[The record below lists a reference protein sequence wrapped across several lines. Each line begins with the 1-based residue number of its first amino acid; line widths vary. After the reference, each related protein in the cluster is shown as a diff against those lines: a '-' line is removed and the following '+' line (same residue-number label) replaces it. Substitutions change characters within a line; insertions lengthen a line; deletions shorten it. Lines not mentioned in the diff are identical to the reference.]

1 MYERVVKIV
10 AVNSD
15 EEKNEDLQYGILDTE
30 SNMVMG
36 GFITYDEA
44 VEELEYRKEE
54 EEKIGDFGGK
64 G

>member
-1 MYERVVKIV
+1 MYNKIVKIMSV
-10 AVNSD
+10 TSNGENKD
-15 EEKNEDLQYGILDTE
+15 DFQFGILDSE

-36 GFITYDEA
+36 GFITFEEA
-44 VEELEYRKEE
+44 EEELDYRIEE

>member
-1 MYERVVKIV
+1 MSVTSNGENK
-10 AVNSD
+10 D
-15 EEKNEDLQYGILDTE
+15 DFQFGILDSE

-36 GFITYDEA
+36 GFITFEEA
-44 VEELEYRKEE
+44 EEELDYRIEE